1 MGTSVL
7 LYEPYEV
14 RFTPE
19 SEHQGLGRNVCY
31 VPLAD
36 IGPSHSITASARARR
51 PFIPQ

>member
-31 VPLAD
+31 VPIAD
-36 IGPSHSITASARARR
+36 IVRRAA
-51 PFIPQ
+51 